1 MKINR
6 TRERIL
12 DKSIELFN
20 RKQAS
25 NVSTVQISTAL
36 EISPGN
42 LYYYYTNKEEV
53 IRCTWKE
60 RMVPEITEILE
71 TAEEI
76 NDKKDLEQYL
86 KKFLAHYAKFRFFY
100 TERTTM
106 FYNDDEME
114 DLYVETAA
122 QEKETL
128 EAVFNRWAGE
138 GKADF
143 SKEDAKLLADSS
155 MILLEALAAD
165 NKNAGEVEEG
175 DKEFQTYADKA
186 LSYVMAAL
194 GTHLKKEKGQKVKFI
209 VYVVVRVL
217 VVLALIRQ
225 IWEHDWHDVMLC
237 GMTLILLFLP
247 TVLSKQLALRLP
259 NVLEIIIVVFIFA
272 AEILG
277 EVHGFYVIFP
287 NWDDILHT
295 TNGFLA
301 AAIGIALVDVLNQHE
316 NVKLNLS
323 PAFVAVVSFCFSM
336 TIGVLW
342 EFFECSM
349 DMFCGTDMQKD
360 TWISAFNSVAINPDG
375 VNVPVHVDVD
385 SVTVNGQVWQQYLDI
400 GLYDT
405 MQDLFVNFI
414 GAVVFSIIGYIYIK
428 NRGRGIA
435 AEFIPTMD
443 MKKFEE
449 IKEEHQE
456 ELDHLLHDKLK
467 LSKKEEKQQTDD
479 TEKE

>member
-1 MKINR
+1 M
-6 TRERIL
+6 
-12 DKSIELFN
+12 
-20 RKQAS
+20 
-25 NVSTVQISTAL
+25 
-36 EISPGN
+36 
-42 LYYYYTNKEEV
+42 
-53 IRCTWKE
+53 
-60 RMVPEITEILE
+60 
-71 TAEEI
+71 
-76 NDKKDLEQYL
+76 
-86 KKFLAHYAKFRFFY
+86 
-100 TERTTM
+100 
-106 FYNDDEME
+106 
-114 DLYVETAA
+114 
-122 QEKETL
+122 
-128 EAVFNRWAGE
+128 
-138 GKADF
+138 
-143 SKEDAKLLADSS
+143 
-155 MILLEALAAD
+155 
-165 NKNAGEVEEG
+165 
-175 DKEFQTYADKA
+175 
-186 LSYVMAAL
+186 
-194 GTHLKKEKGQKVKFI
+194 KKEKGQKVKFI

-247 TVLSKQLALRLP
+247 TLLSKQLALRLP

-277 EVHGFYVIFP
+277 VVHGFYVIFP

-360 TWISAFNSVAINPDG
+360 TWLSAFNSVAINPDG

-443 MKKFEE
+443 MEKFEE

>member
-1 MKINR
+1 M
-6 TRERIL
+6 
-12 DKSIELFN
+12 
-20 RKQAS
+20 
-25 NVSTVQISTAL
+25 
-36 EISPGN
+36 
-42 LYYYYTNKEEV
+42 
-53 IRCTWKE
+53 
-60 RMVPEITEILE
+60 
-71 TAEEI
+71 
-76 NDKKDLEQYL
+76 
-86 KKFLAHYAKFRFFY
+86 
-100 TERTTM
+100 
-106 FYNDDEME
+106 
-114 DLYVETAA
+114 
-122 QEKETL
+122 
-128 EAVFNRWAGE
+128 
-138 GKADF
+138 
-143 SKEDAKLLADSS
+143 
-155 MILLEALAAD
+155 
-165 NKNAGEVEEG
+165 
-175 DKEFQTYADKA
+175 
-186 LSYVMAAL
+186 
-194 GTHLKKEKGQKVKFI
+194 
-209 VYVVVRVL
+209 
-217 VVLALIRQ
+217 
-225 IWEHDWHDVMLC
+225 
-237 GMTLILLFLP
+237 
-247 TVLSKQLALRLP
+247 
-259 NVLEIIIVVFIFA
+259 
-272 AEILG
+272 
-277 EVHGFYVIFP
+277 
-287 NWDDILHT
+287 
-295 TNGFLA
+295 
-301 AAIGIALVDVLNQHE
+301 DVLNQHE

>member
-1 MKINR
+1 M
-6 TRERIL
+6 
-12 DKSIELFN
+12 
-20 RKQAS
+20 
-25 NVSTVQISTAL
+25 
-36 EISPGN
+36 
-42 LYYYYTNKEEV
+42 
-53 IRCTWKE
+53 
-60 RMVPEITEILE
+60 
-71 TAEEI
+71 
-76 NDKKDLEQYL
+76 
-86 KKFLAHYAKFRFFY
+86 
-100 TERTTM
+100 
-106 FYNDDEME
+106 
-114 DLYVETAA
+114 
-122 QEKETL
+122 
-128 EAVFNRWAGE
+128 
-138 GKADF
+138 
-143 SKEDAKLLADSS
+143 
-155 MILLEALAAD
+155 
-165 NKNAGEVEEG
+165 
-175 DKEFQTYADKA
+175 
-186 LSYVMAAL
+186 
-194 GTHLKKEKGQKVKFI
+194 KKEKGQKVKFI

-247 TVLSKQLALRLP
+247 TLLSKQLALRLP

-385 SVTVNGQVWQQYLDI
+385 ME
-400 GLYDT
+400 GLLEKVSA
-405 MQDLFVNFI
+405 QNFVPVIDDEKIFI
-414 GAVVFSIIGYIYIK
+414 GIITRRDVIHYLAKQCRSREESAV
-428 NRGRGIA
+428 
-435 AEFIPTMD
+435 
-443 MKKFEE
+443 
-449 IKEEHQE
+449 
-456 ELDHLLHDKLK
+456 
-467 LSKKEEKQQTDD
+467 
-479 TEKE
+479 

>member
-1 MKINR
+1 M
-6 TRERIL
+6 
-12 DKSIELFN
+12 
-20 RKQAS
+20 
-25 NVSTVQISTAL
+25 
-36 EISPGN
+36 
-42 LYYYYTNKEEV
+42 
-53 IRCTWKE
+53 
-60 RMVPEITEILE
+60 
-71 TAEEI
+71 
-76 NDKKDLEQYL
+76 
-86 KKFLAHYAKFRFFY
+86 
-100 TERTTM
+100 
-106 FYNDDEME
+106 
-114 DLYVETAA
+114 
-122 QEKETL
+122 
-128 EAVFNRWAGE
+128 
-138 GKADF
+138 
-143 SKEDAKLLADSS
+143 
-155 MILLEALAAD
+155 
-165 NKNAGEVEEG
+165 
-175 DKEFQTYADKA
+175 
-186 LSYVMAAL
+186 
-194 GTHLKKEKGQKVKFI
+194 
-209 VYVVVRVL
+209 VRVL

-225 IWEHDWHDVMLC
+225 IW
-237 GMTLILLFLP
+237 
-247 TVLSKQLALRLP
+247 RLP

-385 SVTVNGQVWQQYLDI
+385 MEGLLEKVSAQNFVPVIDDEKVFIGIITRSVTVNGQVWQQYLDI

>member
-1 MKINR
+1 M
-6 TRERIL
+6 
-12 DKSIELFN
+12 
-20 RKQAS
+20 
-25 NVSTVQISTAL
+25 
-36 EISPGN
+36 
-42 LYYYYTNKEEV
+42 
-53 IRCTWKE
+53 
-60 RMVPEITEILE
+60 
-71 TAEEI
+71 
-76 NDKKDLEQYL
+76 
-86 KKFLAHYAKFRFFY
+86 
-100 TERTTM
+100 
-106 FYNDDEME
+106 
-114 DLYVETAA
+114 
-122 QEKETL
+122 
-128 EAVFNRWAGE
+128 
-138 GKADF
+138 
-143 SKEDAKLLADSS
+143 
-155 MILLEALAAD
+155 
-165 NKNAGEVEEG
+165 
-175 DKEFQTYADKA
+175 
-186 LSYVMAAL
+186 
-194 GTHLKKEKGQKVKFI
+194 KKEKGQKVKFI
-209 VYVVVRVL
+209 VFVVVRVL

-247 TVLSKQLALRLP
+247 TLLSKQLALRLP

>member
-1 MKINR
+1 M
-6 TRERIL
+6 
-12 DKSIELFN
+12 
-20 RKQAS
+20 
-25 NVSTVQISTAL
+25 
-36 EISPGN
+36 
-42 LYYYYTNKEEV
+42 
-53 IRCTWKE
+53 
-60 RMVPEITEILE
+60 
-71 TAEEI
+71 
-76 NDKKDLEQYL
+76 
-86 KKFLAHYAKFRFFY
+86 
-100 TERTTM
+100 
-106 FYNDDEME
+106 
-114 DLYVETAA
+114 
-122 QEKETL
+122 
-128 EAVFNRWAGE
+128 
-138 GKADF
+138 
-143 SKEDAKLLADSS
+143 
-155 MILLEALAAD
+155 
-165 NKNAGEVEEG
+165 
-175 DKEFQTYADKA
+175 
-186 LSYVMAAL
+186 
-194 GTHLKKEKGQKVKFI
+194 KKEKGQKVKFI

-247 TVLSKQLALRLP
+247 TLLSKQLALRLP

-385 SVTVNGQVWQQYLDI
+385 ME
-400 GLYDT
+400 GLLEKVSA
-405 MQDLFVNFI
+405 QNFVPVIDDEKVFI
-414 GAVVFSIIGYIYIK
+414 GKTYLLNDF
-428 NRGRGIA
+428 A
-435 AEFIPTMD
+435 ADERT
-443 MKKFEE
+443 FE
-449 IKEEHQE
+449 
-456 ELDHLLHDKLK
+456 
-467 LSKKEEKQQTDD
+467 SCSRNFCR
-479 TEKE
+479 